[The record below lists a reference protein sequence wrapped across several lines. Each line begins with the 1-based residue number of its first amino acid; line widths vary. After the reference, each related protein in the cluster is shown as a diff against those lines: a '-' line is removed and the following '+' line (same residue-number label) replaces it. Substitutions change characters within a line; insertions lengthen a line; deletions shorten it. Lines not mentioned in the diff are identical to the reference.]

1 MCAREELYYFTLLR
15 KARRKLSGS
24 TARSTTNAPS
34 QWQCLQRCSR
44 TFVPT
49 SPFFVAPCF
58 EKQTVSSPS
67 WQRSHEEIP
76 ALQPHH
82 PSFSRVTLLP
92 HLPGPALTPGEP
104 LAPFLRLFFLLRLL
118 EFHPKLTL
126 TRAPV

>member
-1 MCAREELYYFTLLR
+1 MRKRRALLFHPTS
-15 KARRKLSGS
+15 KSQKEALSGS
-24 TARSTTNAPS
+24 TARSTTNALS
-34 QWQCLQRCSR
+34 QWQCLQRRSR

-49 SPFFVAPCF
+49 PPFFVAPCF